1 MKNSAER
8 LNRYLSDPPKVQIG
22 GIAANLARI
31 RSFSQNPDNRA
42 IVRGLVE
49 ETALFLRN
57 AKVPNDSAIATD
69 LARLQTLLELWG
81 AILTDPTASPESL
94 ASVADQAGNWSRQLI
109 EGTGLL
115 R

>member
-8 LNRYLSDPPKVQIG
+8 LSRFLSDPPEVQVG

-42 IVRGLVE
+42 IVRGLVD
-49 ETALFLRN
+49 ETALYLRN

-69 LARLQTLLELWG
+69 LAQLRTRLELWV

-94 ASVADQAGNWSRQLI
+94 ASVADQAGKWSQRLI